1 MGCFITI
8 EGPNGV
14 GKSTFIHLLEE
25 HLLKYKKVYTTKEP
39 STTSFGKYVQSN
51 EGNLSG
57 KSYAHLIAADR
68 CYHIENFIMPNLKKY
83 DIVLC
88 DRYIESSLVLQ
99 YYDGVDLDYIWDLN
113 KTFLVPDIS
122 LILTANIQVIEKR
135 LNERQVLT
143 AFEKRMTRKME
154 IELYL
159 QAADFLKKKGFN
171 IFNYT
176 NNSKEDA
183 IVAVEY
189 LVDLIKSWE
198 DKNER

>member
-1 MGCFITI
+1 MGRFITI
-8 EGPNGV
+8 DGPNGV
-14 GKSTFIHLLEE
+14 GKSTFIHLLED
-25 HLLKYKKVYTTKEP
+25 HLSKFKKVYTTKEP
-39 STTSFGKYVQSN
+39 SATSFGKYVQSN

-68 CYHIENFIMPNLKKY
+68 CYHIENFIMPNLKEY

-99 YYDGVDLDYIWDLN
+99 HYDGVDLDYIWNLN
-113 KTFLVPDIS
+113 KSFLVPDIS
-122 LILTANIQVIEKR
+122 IILTANIQVIEKR

-154 IELYL
+154 VEFYL
-159 QAADFLKKKGFN
+159 QAANFLKKKGYN

-176 NNSKEDA
+176 NDSKEDA
-183 IVAVEY
+183 IAAVEH
-189 LVDLIKSWE
+189 LVNLIRTWG